1 MAALASEE
9 LPNSQCP
16 IGIAGAGRM
25 GQTLG
30 RLLAQAGEPV
40 VAVASRNPAHASE
53 GAAFVGSRIRA
64 TSLHDLPRLASRVLI
79 TVSDDA
85 VPSVAATLADG
96 GLKDGVAL
104 HTCGAFGPEALRL
117 LAEQGVAC
125 GVIHPLQTV
134 ATPEQGLAALR
145 GIAFGIDGN
154 GTALVWAREIVKL
167 LEGDALRV
175 TPEHRG
181 VYHAAAVIAGN
192 SVFGAV
198 DAAVRLMEE
207 TGAGRDVALRAL
219 SPLVRASAR
228 NAVSIG
234 PAKALTGPI
243 ARGDVG
249 TVRSHLTALE
259 KSPQAIADLY
269 QAMGL
274 YLLDMTRR
282 KQGTG
287 DSLSELERMLTEG
300 VKTNAGEAEENKR
313 S

>member
-1 MAALASEE
+1 M
-9 LPNSQCP
+9 
-16 IGIAGAGRM
+16 GR
-25 GQTLG
+25 TLG
-30 RLLAQAGEPV
+30 RLLAKSGEPV
-40 VAVASRNPAHASE
+40 IAVASRNPAHASE
-53 GAAFVGSRIRA
+53 GAAFVGSHVRT
-64 TSLHDLPRLASRVLI
+64 TSLHELPRLANRVLI

-104 HTCGAFGPEALRL
+104 HTCGALGPEALRL
-117 LAEQGVAC
+117 LAQQGVLC

-154 GTALVWAREIVKL
+154 GAALVWAREIVKL
-167 LEGDALRV
+167 LEGHALRV
-175 TPEHRG
+175 TSEHRA
-181 VYHAAAVIAGN
+181 VYHAAAVIVGN
-192 SVFGAV
+192 SVFGVV

-219 SPLVRASAR
+219 APLVRASAK

-243 ARGDVG
+243 ARGDVE
-249 TVRSHLTALE
+249 TVRSHLKALE
-259 KSPQAIADLY
+259 KSPQPVADLY

-274 YLLDMTRR
+274 YLLDVVRR
-282 KQGTG
+282 KKGAG
-287 DSLSELERMLTEG
+287 DNLSELERMLAGG
-300 VKTNAGEAEENKR
+300 VRSHVREAEENRR

>member
-1 MAALASEE
+1 M
-9 LPNSQCP
+9 N
-16 IGIAGAGRM
+16 
-25 GQTLG
+25 
-30 RLLAQAGEPV
+30 
-40 VAVASRNPAHASE
+40 
-53 GAAFVGSRIRA
+53 
-64 TSLHDLPRLASRVLI
+64 RVLI

-104 HTCGAFGPEALRL
+104 HTCGALGPEALRL
-117 LAEQGVAC
+117 LAKQGVLC

-134 ATPEQGLAALR
+134 ATPEQGLTALR

-154 GTALVWAREIVKL
+154 GAALVWAREIVKL
-167 LEGDALRV
+167 LEGDALRI
-175 TPEHRG
+175 TPEHRA

-192 SVFGAV
+192 CVAGVV

-207 TGAGRDVALRAL
+207 TGAGRDAALRAL
-219 SPLVRASAR
+219 APLVRASAK
-228 NAVSIG
+228 NAVTIG

-243 ARGDVG
+243 ARGDVE
-249 TVRSHLTALE
+249 TVRSHLKALE
-259 KSPQAIADLY
+259 KCPQPIADLY

-274 YLLDMTRR
+274 YLLDLVRR
-282 KQGTG
+282 NKGAG

-300 VKTNAGEAEENKR
+300 VRSHVREVEENKR